1 MGRGA
6 SFMAAPPTG
15 GPTPGFVTTPTP
27 PPRPSSIPGS
37 SCQETRAVICAPWVT
52 SGSSPASLT
61 TTASTQPSPAS
72 HRSTSNLTRRSS
84 PLRGSLIS
92 TSSCATPPISAFA
105 AAFAAAVAQVP
116 VVQPVLSFSPLTLC
130 MLGGMEGSRILR
142 PGGMGCSLRLSLRL
156 AERVGEG
163 GAIEVRT
170 CPASLKPR
178 PHEDERLPGEA
189 RLAYP
194 VGELV
199 EAALY
204 DLLIGPARPVDD
216 RARRVRSVAA
226 FQEVLLQQAW
236 AGGGEEDRHGGTV
249 GGEGFYVLVVRHRG
263 AAGAARQDHGLRDL
277 RHGELAPDCSSSGP

>member
-1 MGRGA
+1 IRRGT
-6 SFMAAPPTG
+6 SFMAGPPTVSPRPG
-15 GPTPGFVTTPTP
+15 LVTSPTPS
-27 PPRPSSIPGS
+27 PRSSSIPGS
-37 SCQETRAVICAPWVT
+37 SRQETRAVRCAPWVT
-52 SGSSPASLT
+52 SG
-61 TTASTQPSPAS
+61 
-72 HRSTSNLTRRSS
+72 SS

-105 AAFAAAVAQVP
+105 AAFAAAAAQVP
-116 VVQPVLSFSPLTLC
+116 VVQPVLSLSPLTLC

-142 PGGMGCSLRLSLRL
+142 PGGMGCSLRLTLGL

-163 GAIEVRT
+163 GAIEVGT
-170 CPASLKPR
+170 CPARLEPR

-194 VGELV
+194 VGELA

-204 DLLIGPARPVDD
+204 DLLIGPARSVDD
-216 RARRVRSVAA
+216 RARRVRSVAT
-226 FQEVLLQQAW
+226 FQKLLLQQART
-236 AGGGEEDRHGGTV
+236 GGGEEDRHGGTV

-277 RHGELAPDCSSSGP
+277 RHGELAPDGSGRGP

>member
-1 MGRGA
+1 MRRGT
-6 SFMAAPPTG
+6 SFMAGPPTG
-15 GPTPGFVTTPTP
+15 RPSPGFVTTPTP
-27 PPRPSSIPGS
+27 SPRPSSIPGS

-61 TTASTQPSPAS
+61 TTASAQPSPTS
-72 HRSTSNLTRRSS
+72 HRSTSNFTRRFS

-92 TSSCATPPISAFA
+92 TSSCATPLISAFA
-105 AAFAAAVAQVP
+105 AAFVAAVAQVP

-142 PGGMGCSLRLSLRL
+142 PGGMGCSLRLSLGL
-156 AERVGEG
+156 TERVGEG
-163 GAIEVRT
+163 GTIEVRT
-170 CPASLKPR
+170 CPARPESR

-204 DLLIGPARPVDD
+204 DLLIGPTRPVGD
-216 RARRVRSVAA
+216 RARRVRSVAT
-226 FQEVLLQQAW
+226 FQELLLQQAR
-236 AGGGEEDRHGGTV
+236 AGG
-249 GGEGFYVLVVRHRG
+249 
-263 AAGAARQDHGLRDL
+263 
-277 RHGELAPDCSSSGP
+277 